1 MRSHTFFV
9 STTSL
14 LLTKMSELNLNDKDV
29 FPQVCIDV

>member
-14 LLTKMSELNLNDKDV
+14 PDTQRDIVNK
-29 FPQVCIDV
+29 QVSQAIA